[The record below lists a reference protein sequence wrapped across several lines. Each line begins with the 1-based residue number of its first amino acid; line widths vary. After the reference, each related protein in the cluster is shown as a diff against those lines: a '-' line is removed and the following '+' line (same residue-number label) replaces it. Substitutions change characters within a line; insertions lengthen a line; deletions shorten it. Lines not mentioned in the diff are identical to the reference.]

1 MSEMMNTIQDPF
13 YFIVTGIP
21 VFEEAYHIWISI
33 PFCCLYTVSIMGNTA
48 ILTVIRTESSLI
60 QPMYLFED
68 CFAQFLFLHAFSV
81 MESSV
86 LLAMSFDCYVAICCP
101 IHYATILTNSVVGRM
116 GLSILC
122 RSVLAALPS
131 LFLLKH
137 LPFCHSHLLSHSY
150 FNNWYVFAVVLLI
163 IVMDPLL
170 IVLSDTLILK
180 SILGTASWTE
190 RLWALS
196 NCLCHILA
204 LLVLY
209 VSMVGVS
216 MIHRFAK
223 RASPL
228 VHIIMAN
235 IYLLVPPVKNP
246 ILYSGVFHLISQRS
260 MHLR

>member
-1 MSEMMNTIQDPF
+1 MSEVMNTIQDPF
-13 YFIVTGIP
+13 YFTVTGIP

-48 ILTVIRTESSLI
+48 ILTAIRTEPSLV
-60 QPMYLFED
+60 QPMYLFLSTLALTDLGLTLSTLPTGMFWFNIQKISFEG
-68 CFAQFLFLHAFSV
+68 CFAQFLFLHAFSI

-86 LLAMSFDCYVAICCP
+86 LLAIV
-101 IHYATILTNSVVGRM
+101 LGRM

-122 RSVLAALPS
+122 RCVLAALPS

-228 VHIIMAN
+228 VHVIMAN
-235 IYLLVPPVKNP
+235 IYLLVPPVMNP
-246 ILYSGVFHLISQRS
+246 ILYSVKDN
-260 MHLR
+260 